1 MMYGM
6 RRTTVYLPEKL
17 KAALE
22 RTAKA
27 RQTSEADLIRE
38 GVAHVTR
45 EHDAPEPII
54 PLFTSEEP
62 RLTEQIDEALRGFGE
77 R

>member
-6 RRTTVYLPEKL
+6 HRTTVYLPEKL

-22 RTAKA
+22 RAARA

-45 EHDAPEPII
+45 EHEAPDPII
-54 PLFTSEEP
+54 PLFRSEDP
-62 RLTEQIDEALRGFGE
+62 DLAEQVDEALRGFGE

>member
-6 RRTTVYLPEKL
+6 HRTTVYLPDTL
-17 KAALE
+17 KAALQ

-27 RQTSEADLIRE
+27 RGTSEADLIRE
-38 GVAHVTR
+38 GVAYVTR
-45 EHDAPEPII
+45 EHDAPEPIL
-54 PLFTSEEP
+54 PLFRSGNPTLAEEV
-62 RLTEQIDEALRGFGE
+62 DEALRGFGE

>member
-6 RRTTVYLPEKL
+6 QRTTVYLPEKL

-27 RQTSEADLIRE
+27 RRTSEADLIRE
-38 GVAHVTR
+38 GVAYVTR
-45 EHDAPEPII
+45 EHDAPDPII
-54 PLFTSEEP
+54 PLFESEDP
-62 RLTEQIDEALRGFGE
+62 RLAEEVDEALRGFGE
-77 R
+77 Q

>member
-6 RRTTVYLPEKL
+6 HRTTVYLPEKL

-22 RTAKA
+22 RTARA
-27 RQTSEADLIRE
+27 RNASEADLIRE

-45 EHDAPEPII
+45 EHEVPDPII
-54 PLFTSEEP
+54 PLFRSEDPDLAEK
-62 RLTEQIDEALRGFGE
+62 LDEALRGFGE
-77 R
+77 Q